1 MKKRLLVVA
10 LSLCLV
16 VAGVSGCG
24 KKEKDNSSAP
34 PVDSSTVSAIK
45 TPAPTPQQTAKAVLV
60 KADGG
65 LNIRSK
71 PSTDGEIL
79 HTAENGSKLPLLIE
93 TPTSGWYQVEYDGKT
108 AYVSAE
114 FATPIDVTLEEYN
127 RLRAGNTTSS
137 TAPQSGSDDPQA
149 GKDDPQG
156 TTTSSASSSASPTP
170 SPSPSSGGDEDGE

>member
-34 PVDSSTVSAIK
+34 PADSSTVSTVK

-93 TPTSGWYQVEYDGKT
+93 TPTGGWYQVEYDGKT

-114 FATPIDVTLEEYN
+114 YASPIDVTLEEYN
-127 RLRAGNTTSS
+127 RLRAGSTATSS
-137 TAPQSGSDDPQA
+137 ASSQGGSDDPQA

-156 TTTSSASSSASPTP
+156 TTSSAPISTSATPT
-170 SPSPSSGGDEDGE
+170 PSPSSGGDEDGE